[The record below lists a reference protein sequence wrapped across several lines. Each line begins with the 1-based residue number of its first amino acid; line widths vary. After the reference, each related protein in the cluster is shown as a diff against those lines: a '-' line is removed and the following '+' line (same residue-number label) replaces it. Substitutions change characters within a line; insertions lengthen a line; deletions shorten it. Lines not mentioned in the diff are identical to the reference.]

1 MTPNQQSMNLSLIDC
16 RQATPEQY
24 PQLGGKGSQL
34 ARLLRYGLP
43 TPVSFVIPAAYCRTL
58 IPEHIW
64 AQAITACEQ
73 YQDQPEQAELA
84 LSAVRQAITQLASL
98 DQNDTQLRRT
108 LADLLTAQNWQQQ
121 ALAVRSSAIGED
133 GQQHSFAGIHHSELN
148 VVGLAALERAI
159 LDVIASL
166 WTPQACAYRDKIQFS
181 HHDANMAVVIMPM
194 LECHAA
200 GVIFTCDPRDGR
212 EDRLLISSVFGL
224 ADELVAGKVNGEDII
239 VQHDWSHQDW
249 HIVGR
254 RCAHSNTLQ
263 MSEEPSSPQSTQSRT
278 NSISNSPKNTVNQ
291 TSIILTDEQA
301 ITLAKLACETAKAMD
316 YSQPYFDIEWVFD
329 GQEFQLVQ
337 ARTISARGLYTYP
350 YLQQQAT
357 MWTNGN
363 AKEILP
369 FAIRIC
375 ERDPMICAVNEMLTL
390 AQQIVGIQV
399 PAGIQRITQ
408 FDGHVYLNA
417 SVIQWEIFQHFNL
430 QPDEVNFIFGGHQ
443 ANIPIP
449 KRHWS
454 EYLKIAGNFLKA
466 LSRFPAY
473 RRRGMQEAKTIQANS
488 LLWRKQDLSNLSNA
502 ALLQE
507 IRERSRYTY
516 LQHRGLCL
524 MQGASG
530 TLMQLQKFLDKAC
543 PQDAKALIAA
553 LMSEGEMS
561 VSAQQAFDLLSLAK
575 IAAKDEVA
583 LDFLKGNLPSE
594 SDIQTCSETFQ
605 HAYTDFLDRYG
616 HRGNYESYISRP
628 SWREQSDTLHL
639 AILNL
644 AEVDIDALQK
654 RQQEQIAWAWKTIKE
669 RCHFGQIGTIKFM
682 QKQAKME
689 CNQREFARSHFG
701 LILERSRSLM
711 LEVGR
716 RLQGAGIILEVSDVF
731 DLDYAEI
738 DCALSDIEA
747 SKDRA
752 RAYQHRIAD
761 RQQQIAHWNTM
772 PIRDVVL
779 QTAQGIIASPSTN
792 AFAHELAQELTQ
804 ERAANEA
811 TQEWQGIAVS
821 MASYRGKV
829 CLIESPAQI
838 AKLKQGDIAIALST
852 DPSWLPIFLKAGGMI
867 VETGGYLSHSAIV
880 ARELGIPTIVNL
892 PGITSQLQDGDE
904 VMIDGPA
911 GRLYRLT
918 PSKINQ

>member
-1 MTPNQQSMNLSLIDC
+1 MTLNEQSMNFSLIDC

-43 TPVSFVIPAAYCRTL
+43 TPVSFVIPAASCRAL

-64 AQAITACEQ
+64 AQAIAACEQ
-73 YQDQPEQAELA
+73 YQDQPEQAEMA
-84 LSAVRQAITQLASL
+84 LSVVRKAITQLANL
-98 DQNDTQLRRT
+98 DQNDTQLRPA
-108 LADLLTAQNWQQQ
+108 LADLLTTQNWQQQ
-121 ALAVRSSAIGED
+121 TLAVRSSALGED
-133 GQQHSFAGIHHSELN
+133 GQQHSFAGIHYSELN
-148 VVGLAALERAI
+148 VLGLGALERAI
-159 LDVIASL
+159 LEVIASL
-166 WTPQACAYRDKIQFS
+166 WTPQACAYRNKIQFP
-181 HHDANMAVVIMPM
+181 HDDANMAVVIMPM
-194 LECHAA
+194 VESHAA

-212 EDRLLISSVFGL
+212 EDRLLISSVLGL
-224 ADELVAGKVNGEDII
+224 ADDLVAGKVNGEDII
-239 VQHDWSHQDW
+239 VEHDWSLQDW
-249 HIVGR
+249 HIAGR
-254 RCAHSNTLQ
+254 RYAHSNTMQ
-263 MSEEPSSPQSTQSRT
+263 MSGALAASTET
-278 NSISNSPKNTVNQ
+278 NLSDK
-291 TSIILTDEQA
+291 TSLILTDAQA
-301 ITLAKLACETAKAMD
+301 ITLAQLAMETAKTLD

-329 GQEFQLVQ
+329 GQQFHLVQ
-337 ARTISARGLYTYP
+337 ARPISARGLYTYP
-350 YLQQQAT
+350 YLQRQAT

-430 QPDEVNFIFGGHQ
+430 LPDEVNFIFGGHQ

-449 KRHWS
+449 KRPWIA
-454 EYLKIAGNFLKA
+454 YLKIAANFTKA
-466 LSRFPAY
+466 LTRFPAY

-488 LLWRKQDLSNLSNA
+488 LLWRKQDLSSLSNA

-507 IRERSRYTY
+507 LRERSRYTY

-530 TLMQLQKFLDKAC
+530 TLMQLQKFLEKAC

-553 LMSEGEMS
+553 LMSEGETS
-561 VSAQQAFDLLSLAK
+561 VSAQQAFDLLNLAK
-575 IAAKDEVA
+575 IAANDKIA
-583 LDFLKGNLPSE
+583 RDFLKGNLVSE
-594 SDIQTCSETFQ
+594 IGIQNCSEAFQ
-605 HAYTDFLDRYG
+605 QAYTEFLTHYG
-616 HRGNYESYISRP
+616 HRGNYESYVSRP
-628 SWREQSDTLHL
+628 SWREQPATLHL

-644 AEVDIDALQK
+644 AEVDTDALQK

-669 RCHFGQIGTIKFM
+669 QCHFGQVSMIKFM

-701 LILERSRSLM
+701 LLLERSRSLM

-716 RLQGAGIILEVSDVF
+716 RLQRADIILEVSDVF

-738 DCALSDIEA
+738 DCALSDLEA
-747 SKDRA
+747 SKDSA

-761 RQQQIAHWNTM
+761 RQQQIERWDAM
-772 PIRDVVL
+772 PVPDVVL
-779 QTAQGIIASPSTN
+779 QTAQGIIANPSIN
-792 AFAHELAQELTQ
+792 ELTQ
-804 ERAANEA
+804 DLASSNA

-892 PGITSQLQDGDE
+892 PGISSLLQDGDE
-904 VMIDGPA
+904 VMMDGPT

-918 PSKINQ
+918 SRKISQSNHVTTI